1 MFEARESTGRK
12 LDRKLDKFK
21 REEHVERLRVDL
33 TLNSSVFYI
42 RLEISLQ
49 TETEERVSLYYY
61 LFFSLLRLYVLSF
74 ERDIS
79 LSWQKNIQNRGYMR
93 VPYARL
99 RVFDKRGAHSEN
111 SYRETPFCNVM
122 CETANDSIKVTSY
135 LVCYTF

>member
-79 LSWQKNIQNRGYMR
+79 LS
-93 VPYARL
+93 
-99 RVFDKRGAHSEN
+99 
-111 SYRETPFCNVM
+111 
-122 CETANDSIKVTSY
+122 
-135 LVCYTF
+135 